1 MSDILNLSQTSILDK
16 GYSMTG
22 SKMIRLERTLL
33 LVWFVINLGIGALTV
48 HEYGMS
54 IDEPN
59 NYRYAADTLAAYPSF
74 FGLLY
79 EPKYDSSYD
88 GHGPA
93 FVTLAAIP
101 IGIIQKLFPA
111 VFAPD
116 LWHFSYFITFLLTG
130 LCLYWLARRWFN
142 AWTAWGLLLLF
153 TSQPVLLGHAFI
165 NPKDIPFMF
174 FLTLSVLWGFRMA
187 DSLESEEPSVSLER
201 PVENVAT
208 RFHEADP
215 HRRRKFLFYL
225 TLALAVALAL
235 ILFSS
240 QVHLLIARVVS
251 FFYTAQPDSWA
262 GRIFGSVANTASGV
276 SAADYS
282 LKALRLFD
290 RLERAILV
298 SGVLFFLGYFALLI
312 NNLTLP
318 AFLRNVWAQRY
329 RLRASVNE
337 WGKSLHSSMRRPL
350 LKQGFAELF
359 RALGNPRLILAGA
372 ALGLAAGVRAI
383 GPVAG
388 VIVLL
393 YLFAKARSRAWPTA
407 IAYFLVVGIVTFI
420 AWPRLWDAPIPRY
433 LEGLGLISNFPH
445 FPGQVLFNGRLY
457 GPRDLPRSYLPTLL
471 TLQFTEPLI
480 LGVYIGLGVLIWR
493 LLRDRLPTGLLIY
506 IGLGFAFPLFGLML
520 LRSPLYHNFR
530 QTLFLIPAMAML
542 AALPLELVFKRVT
555 QNWIRGVLIA
565 ALAFPGIYS
574 TVKLYP
580 YEYVYYNSLV
590 GGPAGALHR
599 YELDYWRISLRE
611 MALKM
616 NEVARPGAVIVITR
630 SAGLFARYARPDL
643 IMDKPINSILD
654 LSSGYDYVVQV
665 TRGKGGDIYPEVEEL
680 IVIERDGAVLATAK
694 DVKDVSKK

>member
-1 MSDILNLSQTSILDK
+1 L
-16 GYSMTG
+16 
-22 SKMIRLERTLL
+22 
-33 LVWFVINLGIGALTV
+33 
-48 HEYGMS
+48 
-54 IDEPN
+54 
-59 NYRYAADTLAAYPSF
+59 
-74 FGLLY
+74 
-79 EPKYDSSYD
+79 
-88 GHGPA
+88 
-93 FVTLAAIP
+93 IP
-101 IGIIQKLFPA
+101 IGIVQKLFPE

-130 LCLYWLARRWFN
+130 LCLYSLARRWFN

-174 FLTLSVLWGFRMA
+174 FLTLSVLWGFRMV
-187 DSLESEEPSVSLER
+187 DRLESEEPSVSLES
-201 PVENVAT
+201 PFKSLAT

-225 TLALAVALAL
+225 ILALAIGLAL
-235 ILFSS
+235 LLFSR
-240 QVHLLIARVVS
+240 QVHLVVAQVVS
-251 FFYTAQPDSWA
+251 FFYAAQPDSWA
-262 GRIFGSVANTASGV
+262 GRIFGSVANAASGV

-282 LKALRLFD
+282 RKALRLFD

-298 SGVLFFLGYFALLI
+298 TGILFFLAYFALLI

-318 AFLRNVWAQRY
+318 AFLHNGWARRHRFRN
-329 RLRASVNE
+329 SVSE
-337 WGKSLHSSMRRPL
+337 WRTSLQSSRRRPL
-350 LKQGFAELF
+350 LKQWFAELF

-383 GPVAG
+383 GPLAG
-388 VIVLL
+388 LIVLV

-407 IAYFLVVGIVTFI
+407 IAYFLVAGVVTLI

-433 LEGLGLISNFPH
+433 LEGLGMISNFPH
-445 FPGQVLFNGRLY
+445 FPGQVLFDGRLY

-480 LGVYIGLGVLIWR
+480 FGVYIGLGLLIWR
-493 LLRDRLPTGLLIY
+493 LLRDRLPTGLLLY
-506 IGLGFAFPLFGLML
+506 IGLGFALPLFGLMA

-530 QTLFLIPAMAML
+530 QTLFLIPAMVML
-542 AALPLELVFKRVT
+542 AALPLELIFKRVT
-555 QNWIRGVLIA
+555 QNWIRGLLIA
-565 ALAFPGIYS
+565 ALTFPGVYS

-611 MALKM
+611 MALEM

-643 IMDKPINSILD
+643 IVDKPINSILD
-654 LSSGYDYVVQV
+654 LDKGYDYVVQV
-665 TRGKGGDIYPEVEEL
+665 SRGKGGDIYPEVEEL

-694 DVKDVSKK
+694 DVKDVSRK